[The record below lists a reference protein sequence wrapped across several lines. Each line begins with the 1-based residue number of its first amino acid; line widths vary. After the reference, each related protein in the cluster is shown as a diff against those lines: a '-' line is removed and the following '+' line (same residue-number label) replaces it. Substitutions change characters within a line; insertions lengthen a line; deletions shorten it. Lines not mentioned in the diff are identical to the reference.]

1 MNVAMPAD
9 RSGDAHGR
17 LPRLGYFVLGSLLL
31 HALLVALWQGTPAAG
46 PVGQSTFQITLLA
59 RHGDTSGEAGGK
71 VGQQESDA
79 IQQSI
84 ESSESSSGHAALDEP
99 KGDRPLPI
107 TVLAASLQSA
117 APAVPDVPQS
127 RTRARANVKKT
138 RNKAPEEAKSQLTK
152 RHMVATRGDISATPG
167 SASSGQDQLNSAARY
182 RRVQAALHK
191 ALLPRFDYPSA
202 ARRRGWQG
210 RVRIG
215 LHVEADG
222 DLTRIHLVES
232 SGHAL
237 LDRAAVKNVT
247 ELRNVPAATQWLDGF
262 DMDMILPVRYR
273 LHER

>member
-9 RSGDAHGR
+9 RSTDAHGR

-31 HALLVALWQGTPAAG
+31 HALVLALWHGKPPAG

-59 RHGDTSGEAGGK
+59 RHGDTSGEAGTEA
-71 VGQQESDA
+71 GQQENNA
-79 IQQSI
+79 VPQSTK
-84 ESSESSSGHAALDEP
+84 SSESSSGHAALDEP
-99 KGDRPLPI
+99 QGRKPPPI
-107 TVLAASLQSA
+107 TALMASLRSVAAA
-117 APAVPDVPQS
+117 APDMPQS
-127 RTRARANVKKT
+127 RTRPRAGVKES
-138 RNKAPEEAKSQLTK
+138 RNKAPEAEKSSLPK
-152 RHMVATRGDISATPG
+152 RHIAAARGGVSATPG
-167 SASSGQDQLNSAARY
+167 SVSYGQDPLNSAARY
-182 RRVQAALHK
+182 RRVRAALHE
-191 ALLPRFDYPSA
+191 ALLPRFDYPA
-202 ARRRGWQG
+202 VARRRGWQG

-247 ELRNVPAATQWLDGF
+247 ELRSVPAATQWLNGV
-262 DMDMILPVRYR
+262 DMDMILPVRYQ

>member
-1 MNVAMPAD
+1 MNVAKPAD
-9 RSGDAHGR
+9 RSSDAHGR

-31 HALLVALWQGTPAAG
+31 HALLVALWQGKPAAG

-59 RHGDTSGEAGGK
+59 RHGDRSGEAGTEA
-71 VGQQESDA
+71 GQQENNA
-79 IQQSI
+79 TLPLIK
-84 ESSESSSGHAALDEP
+84 SSESSSRHSVLDEP
-99 KGDRPLPI
+99 QGNKLPPI
-107 TVLAASLQSA
+107 TALAASLQSA
-117 APAVPDVPQS
+117 AAAAPDVPQP
-127 RTRARANVKKT
+127 RTRPPASVKKT
-138 RNKAPEEAKSQLTK
+138 HNKAPKEAKSQLTK

-167 SASSGQDQLNSAARY
+167 SASSGQDQLNAAARY
-182 RRVQAALHK
+182 RRIQAELHK

-210 RVRIG
+210 RVRVG

-247 ELRNVPAATQWLDGF
+247 ELRNVPAAAQWLDGL

-273 LHER
+273 LHDR